1 MQTAILPQPPR
12 SVRLFR
18 NGSNQALRLPREFEL
33 DADEVYIR
41 REGKNIIITPK
52 PRSWADYF
60 ANARRLSGDFPDD
73 IADLPAQQREAF

>member
-1 MQTAILPQPPR
+1 MQTVILPQPPR
-12 SVRLFR
+12 TVRLFR

-41 REGKNIIITPK
+41 REGNNIIITPK

-60 ANARRLSGDFPDD
+60 ATARKLSDDFPDD
-73 IADLPAQQREAF
+73 MTDLPPQQREAF